1 MEESEICLDFI
12 KNFYWITVTS
22 DGDKMIIFHDCLEVS
37 KTNKLKWIGAVM
49 GVDIFLI
56 WDKAE
61 KITTINIDTKDNV
74 KTISAITKSF
84 KNPQTFSF
92 IKYLIDSFDK
102 RNRKVS
108 MPLEEIKEEF
118 PSLYFNETP
127 IENPIFFSDIIRD
140 YA

>member
-22 DGDKMIIFHDCLEVS
+22 DGDKMIIFHDCLEVP

-61 KITTINIDTKDNV
+61 KITTINIDRKDNV

-92 IKYLIDSFDK
+92 MKYLIDSFDK
-102 RNRKVS
+102 YNRKVS

-118 PSLYFNETP
+118 PLLFLGEEIN
-127 IENPIFFSDIIRD
+127 ENPIFFSDIIRD

>member
-22 DGDKMIIFHDCLEVS
+22 DGDKMIIFHDCLEVP

-61 KITTINIDTKDNV
+61 KITTINIDRKDNV

>member
-1 MEESEICLDFI
+1 MKENEICLDFI
-12 KNFYWITVTS
+12 RNFYWITITS
-22 DGDKMIIFHDCLEVS
+22 DGDKMIIFHDCLEVP

-61 KITTINIDTKDNV
+61 KITTINIDKKDNT

-84 KNPQTFSF
+84 KNAQTFSF

-102 RNRKVS
+102 YNRKVS
-108 MPLEEIKEEF
+108 MPLDEIKEEF
-118 PSLYFNETP
+118 PLLFSDEE
-127 IENPIFFSDIIRD
+127 IKENPIYFSDIIRD

>member
-61 KITTINIDTKDNV
+61 QITTINIDKKDNT

>member
-22 DGDKMIIFHDCLEVS
+22 DGDKMIIFHDCLEVP

-61 KITTINIDTKDNV
+61 KITTINIDRKDNV

-102 RNRKVS
+102 YNRKVS